1 MAADI
6 AITIVEKIKE
16 KEDEAE
22 AQEPEEAAGRDL
34 TLLGKNLSS

>member
-16 KEDEAE
+16 KQDEAQ

-34 TLLGKNLSS
+34 TLGKNLSS